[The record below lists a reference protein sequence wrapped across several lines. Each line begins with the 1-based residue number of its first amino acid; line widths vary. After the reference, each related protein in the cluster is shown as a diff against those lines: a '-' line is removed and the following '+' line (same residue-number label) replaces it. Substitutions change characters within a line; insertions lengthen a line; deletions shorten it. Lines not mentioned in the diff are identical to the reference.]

1 MKWEA
6 NERVVMIWDVS
17 EQHGVLLRYKV
28 IQVIIIYQDEA
39 VVDENIIWNMIRK
52 KKSQTVNK
60 QKKVV

>member
-52 KKSQTVNK
+52 KITNRE
-60 QKKVV
+60 